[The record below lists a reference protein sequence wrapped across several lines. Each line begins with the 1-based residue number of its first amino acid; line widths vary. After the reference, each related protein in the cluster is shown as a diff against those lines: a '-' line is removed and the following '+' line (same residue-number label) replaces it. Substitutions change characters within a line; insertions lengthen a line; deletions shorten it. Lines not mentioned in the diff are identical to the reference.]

1 MNLFKAFGLHKATSA
16 DSWEG
21 DMPEKYSEAW
31 WRKVDDIFE
40 MAGQMGEDM
49 TDDRVNELL
58 EAIGFDTT
66 IDDDYAKMERAD
78 RAVDQDHPMAQQI
91 TEQKLRERG
100 KEMFETTEDIP
111 PTGYTGMTGLPPAW
125 NEQAGEVRKPR
136 WEGDEDRGEKW
147 RNRQDEASR
156 IKNKNFIE
164 KPWHRLPRKDEYD
177 QAMGNMRHMMESTRK
192 GSELTRAGGS
202 DSPYPR
208 TDPRRYDALDYVGEG
223 NILDRL
229 KLHEG
234 HPENFKT
241 VEHHIPTGDMDIKS
255 RFDLSRRKPYIDPV
269 SGVQYAWPDMQN
281 MTKMDL
287 FKVFGL
293 KKASGTTDVS
303 SQNPGGGSKVE
314 LGGGK
319 HRPSSEKEDVHNPSE
334 GTDPVTEEEEEGD
347 NGNGE

>member
-111 PTGYTGMTGLPPAW
+111 PTG
-125 NEQAGEVRKPR
+125 
-136 WEGDEDRGEKW
+136 
-147 RNRQDEASR
+147 
-156 IKNKNFIE
+156 
-164 KPWHRLPRKDEYD
+164 
-177 QAMGNMRHMMESTRK
+177 
-192 GSELTRAGGS
+192 
-202 DSPYPR
+202 
-208 TDPRRYDALDYVGEG
+208 
-223 NILDRL
+223 
-229 KLHEG
+229 
-234 HPENFKT
+234 
-241 VEHHIPTGDMDIKS
+241 
-255 RFDLSRRKPYIDPV
+255 
-269 SGVQYAWPDMQN
+269 
-281 MTKMDL
+281 
-287 FKVFGL
+287 
-293 KKASGTTDVS
+293 
-303 SQNPGGGSKVE
+303 
-314 LGGGK
+314 
-319 HRPSSEKEDVHNPSE
+319 
-334 GTDPVTEEEEEGD
+334 
-347 NGNGE
+347 